1 MTPLFLLPE
10 RIVREDGKG
19 AEVALE
25 TTHQGKRLM
34 LTLSITRILERETLE
49 VSIHG
54 SRDRST
60 WHPLAAFPQKSY
72 CGTYSLPVDLTRKP
86 EVRHLRV
93 HWKMSRWNQ
102 SNPKPVFGFLVSAEE
117 LRIKVAGAA

>member
-10 RIVREDGKG
+10 RIVREDGQG
-19 AEVALE
+19 ADVALE
-25 TTHQGKRLM
+25 NTHQNKRLL

-54 SRDRST
+54 SRDCTT
-60 WHPLAAFPQKSY
+60 WHPLAAFPKKSY
-72 CGTYSLPVDLTRKP
+72 CGTYALPVDLTSNP
-86 EVRHLRV
+86 DVLHLRV

-102 SNPKPVFGFLVSAEE
+102 SNPKPVFGFQVFAEE
-117 LRIKVAGAA
+117 LRVKAAGAA